1 MSTDTG
7 TGPAPSPTGPLSR
20 IDYDERI
27 PNNVALAQDRRLQ
40 RALEGWQPKFLDW
53 WKTLG
58 PALPTKDV
66 YLRTAIAVGR
76 DGWAHFAH
84 VPMEEYR
91 WGIFLAERDS
101 DRTIAF
107 GQHKGEPAWQEVP
120 GEHRADLLRL
130 IVVQGDTEP
139 ASVEQ
144 QRILGNTAPSIYD
157 LRNLFQVNVEEGRHL
172 WAMVYLL
179 HAYFGREG
187 REEAEQL
194 LKRNSGDLDSPRIL
208 GAFNEETTDWLQF
221 FMFTYFTDRDGKY
234 QLGTLK
240 ESAFDPLART
250 CTFMLKEEAHHMF
263 VGTTGVQRTVERT
276 ARVMSEL
283 GTSDRDRL
291 LDAGVIPL
299 EIIQKYLN
307 FQFSVS
313 LDLFG
318 SEQSTNAGNYFT
330 SGLKGRWQ
338 ETRRKDDHVL
348 LDATRTM
355 SYVEDGEIRQREV
368 PMLSALNLDLRDEYV
383 ADCANGVRRWNQE
396 LEDAGLAERLT
407 LPHEGFH
414 RQVGVYAH
422 HHVSPAGEVLDES
435 AWEEHRGEWLPTD
448 DDRRAV
454 ASLMVPEYRYGEFA
468 GWIAPPQTGINDQP
482 VEFDYVHLAEEGLA

>member
-1 MSTDTG
+1 MTTDAR
-7 TGPAPSPTGPLSR
+7 TGPSPVPTGPLSR
-20 IDYDERI
+20 IDYTERI
-27 PNNVALAQDRRLQ
+27 PNNVNLAEDRRLQ
-40 RALEGWQPKFLDW
+40 RALEGWQPKFLEW
-53 WKTLG
+53 WKNLG

-76 DGWAHFAH
+76 DGWAHFDH

-91 WGIFLAERDS
+91 WGIFLAERDP
-101 DRTIAF
+101 DKKVAF
-107 GQHKGEPAWQEVP
+107 GKHKSEPAWQEVP
-120 GEHRADLLRL
+120 GEHRADLMRL
-130 IVVQGDTEP
+130 IVIQGDTEP

-144 QRILGNTAPSIYD
+144 QRVLGNTAPSIYD

-250 CTFMLKEEAHHMF
+250 CEFMLKEEAHHMF

-276 ARVMSEL
+276 AQVMKENE
-283 GTSDRDRL
+283 GAAGFED
-291 LDAGVIPL
+291 GVIPL
-299 EIIQKYLN
+299 EVIQKYLN

-313 LDLFG
+313 MDLFG
-318 SEQSTNAGNYFT
+318 SEQSTNAGNYYS

-348 LDATRTM
+348 LEETRTM
-355 SYVEDGEIRQREV
+355 RYVEDGEIREKEV

-383 ADCANGVRRWNQE
+383 ADCANGVRRWNQA
-396 LEDAGLAERLT
+396 LEEVGLEARLV
-407 LPHEGFH
+407 LPHEGFN
-414 RQVGVYAH
+414 RRVGVYSP
-422 HHVSPAGEVLDES
+422 HHVSPDGRVLTDEE
-435 AWEEHRGEWLPTD
+435 WEAAKDGWLPSER
-448 DDRRAV
+448 DRAAV
-454 ASLMVPEYRYGEFA
+454 AALMVPEYEYGKFA
-468 GWIAPPQTGINDQP
+468 GWIAPPLSGINDQP
-482 VEFDYVHLAEEGLA
+482 VEFDYVHLAEEGLL